1 MQVEKAC
8 PVCGQVEVSPILRK
22 VRVDTSSP
30 VTNATVL
37 AYRCPNGHFFVSS
50 STENEESPLR
60 RAA

>member
-22 VRVDTSSP
+22 VRVDTSCP

-37 AYRCPNGHFFVSS
+37 AYRCSNGHFFVSS

>member
-8 PVCGQVEVSPILRK
+8 PVCGQIEVSPILRK
-22 VRVDTSSP
+22 VSVDTSSP

-50 STENEESPLR
+50 STENEEPQLR
-60 RAA
+60 QAA